1 MPHLKNRILARAS
14 PVDLEDF
21 RQHLRLVELEHGR
34 VIAESRQRVNQVY
47 FPHEGILSCVVEME
61 NGVAIESGMIGNDG
75 VFGAAQALDHKLSL
89 HKVIVQVPGFATVVD
104 ADRLR
109 DLTQSSPELP
119 ARSPRQPLKEYYEQY
134 APAIAASCQNCTGG
148 KEAGHARNVVKPEF
162 VSAGAIRHSITAHLR
177 ESGNDLGHLHPMSGV
192 LKLLK
197 LH

>member
-148 KEAGHARNVVKPEF
+148 KEAGH
-162 VSAGAIRHSITAHLR
+162 
-177 ESGNDLGHLHPMSGV
+177 
-192 LKLLK
+192 
-197 LH
+197 